1 MPTAVSWSEFR
12 LQFSD
17 FAVAWTEN
25 GICAL
30 SLNGPNGK
38 FLLQFNNAGLRI
50 SKKDECL
57 PDVRNQ
63 LEEYF
68 EGERQGFNIPLD
80 FVIGTSFQ
88 HQVWLNLMD
97 IPFGETRSYKWLA
110 SQTGRPQAF
119 RAVGNANGRNPIP
132 VIVPCRRVISS
143 SGALGGYSG
152 GLDLKRELLAIEG
165 VDISQL
171 KPS

>member
-1 MPTAVSWSEFR
+1 M
-12 LQFSD
+12 
-17 FAVAWTEN
+17 AWTDN

-38 FLLQFNNAGLRI
+38 FLSQFAGFGI
-50 SKKDECL
+50 SRKDECL
-57 PDVRNQ
+57 PDVLNQ

-68 EGERQGFNIPLD
+68 EGERQRFNISLD
-80 FVIGTSFQ
+80 FVTGTSFQ
-88 HQVWLNLMD
+88 HQVWLNLME

-110 SQTGRPQAF
+110 SQMGRPHAF

-132 VIVPCRRVISS
+132 VIVPCHRVINS

-152 GLDLKRELLAIEG
+152 GLDLKRKLLAIEG

-171 KPS
+171 RPS